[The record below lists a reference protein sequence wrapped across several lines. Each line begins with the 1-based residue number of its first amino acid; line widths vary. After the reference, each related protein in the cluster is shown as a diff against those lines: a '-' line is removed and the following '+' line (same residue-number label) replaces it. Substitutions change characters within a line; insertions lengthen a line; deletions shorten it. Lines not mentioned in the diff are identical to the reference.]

1 MARAQQGN
9 HRVAAVAAAA
19 WIAAGGASV
28 LGQEAFIGSAVR
40 KKWGLLRGL
49 FRLQRD
55 GLRRDSLR
63 HLAFEGDQACLKARI
78 LGRKFAAEG

>member
-9 HRVAAVAAAA
+9 HRVAAAA
-19 WIAAGGASV
+19 WDAAGGAGSV
-28 LGQEAFIGSAVR
+28 LGQAAFIGSAVR
-40 KKWGLLRGL
+40 KIWSLLRGL

-55 GLRRDSLR
+55 GLRRGCLR
-63 HLAFEGDQACLKARI
+63 HPALEGDQACLKARI